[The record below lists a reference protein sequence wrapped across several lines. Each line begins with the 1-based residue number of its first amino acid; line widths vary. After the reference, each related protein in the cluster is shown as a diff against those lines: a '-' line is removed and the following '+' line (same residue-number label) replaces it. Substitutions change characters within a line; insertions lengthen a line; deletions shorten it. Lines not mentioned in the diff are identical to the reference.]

1 MVHSVHALVQK
12 CCHSRLPSC
21 LFLLRFA
28 STWIFVFALFC
39 NNSCVYELFCVPGT
53 MHCDPK
59 WEQPQDI
66 TLAGMFFIIGRALGD
81 PSAIKAVNQLL
92 QKTQHEQQQQ
102 MVSSAYCRCLLSFL
116 TSIFQFHLAEAWAAR
131 LIQPLEA
138 EHHQVRT
145 HSRFVLETHRF
156 KCHLFR
162 LFLLWLLRLLSYR
175 SREKISIFIW
185 RDIVCSVRYMSSCE

>member
-1 MVHSVHALVQK
+1 MNR
-12 CCHSRLPSC
+12 C
-21 LFLLRFA
+21 
-28 STWIFVFALFC
+28 FALFC
-39 NNSCVYELFCVPGT
+39 NNSCVCELFCVPGT

-102 MVSSAYCRCLLSFL
+102 MVSSAYSRCLLSFL

-145 HSRFVLETHRF
+145 HSRFFLETHRF

-175 SREKISIFIW
+175 SREKNSIFIW